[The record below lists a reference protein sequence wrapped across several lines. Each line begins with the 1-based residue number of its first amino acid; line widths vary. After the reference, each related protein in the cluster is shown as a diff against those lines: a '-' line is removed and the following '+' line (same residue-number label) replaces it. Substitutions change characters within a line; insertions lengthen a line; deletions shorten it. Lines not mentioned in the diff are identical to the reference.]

1 MARPK
6 SSQHE
11 LKRDEILD
19 VAAQC
24 FADRSYPAASMND
37 IAAAGGT
44 SKARLYHYYESK
56 EAILFDLLDR
66 YTQRLL
72 AVIGQVEATAQR
84 RNLDDRA
91 ALHELVRSF
100 LEEYE
105 HSATRHVALLHDT
118 KFLGDAQRDLIL
130 NRQRDVVSAVTRFL
144 RRAYPVRVVA
154 ANQTPVAMMLFGM
167 INWTFTWLRPGGP
180 MSYTAF
186 AEEVIAMLDMAGAMT
201 RRCTWWSWALPAAAS
216 RRWASGSRR
225 LLGLP
230 LIEGDEFHPAAQHRK
245 DAPGPAAGRPGP
257 GRLAA
262 TPGAGTRPPPGRRGA
277 DLLGAQARY
286 RDSLRAAAPRLRFV
300 HLALSQ
306 EQALERVAA
315 RDGHFYPPSL
325 VASQF
330 EALEDPA
337 AEAGVWSSTPACRWR
352 RSRGGPSNWLAEQP
366 HR

>member
-72 AVIGQVEATAQR
+72 AVIGQVEAAAQR
-84 RNLDDRA
+84 RSLDDRA

-100 LEEYE
+100 LQEYE
-105 HSATRHVALLHDT
+105 HSASRHVALLHDT
-118 KFLGDAQRDLIL
+118 KFLGDAQRELIL
-130 NRQRDVVSAVTRFL
+130 NRQRDVVSAATRFV
-144 RRAYPVRVVA
+144 RRAYPARVNA

-180 MSYTAF
+180 LSYSAF
-186 AEEVIAMLDMAGAMT
+186 AEDVIAMLEHG
-201 RRCTWWSWALPAAAS
+201 LAS
-216 RRWASGSRR
+216 
-225 LLGLP
+225 
-230 LIEGDEFHPAAQHRK
+230 
-245 DAPGPAAGRPGP
+245 
-257 GRLAA
+257 
-262 TPGAGTRPPPGRRGA
+262 
-277 DLLGAQARY
+277 
-286 RDSLRAAAPRLRFV
+286 
-300 HLALSQ
+300 
-306 EQALERVAA
+306 
-315 RDGHFYPPSL
+315 
-325 VASQF
+325 
-330 EALEDPA
+330 
-337 AEAGVWSSTPACRWR
+337 
-352 RSRGGPSNWLAEQP
+352 
-366 HR
+366 

>member
-24 FADRSYPAASMND
+24 FADRSYAAASMND

-84 RNLDDRA
+84 RSLDDRA

-118 KFLGDAQRDLIL
+118 KFLGEVQRDLIL

-144 RRAYPVRVVA
+144 RRAYPVRVGES
-154 ANQTPVAMMLFGM
+154 NQTPVAMMLFGM
-167 INWTFTWLRPGGP
+167 INWTFTWLRPGGAL
-180 MSYTAF
+180 SYTAF
-186 AEEVIAMLDMAGAMT
+186 AEEVIAMLEH
-201 RRCTWWSWALPAAAS
+201 
-216 RRWASGSRR
+216 
-225 LLGLP
+225 GL
-230 LIEGDEFHPAAQHRK
+230 
-245 DAPGPAAGRPGP
+245 AP
-257 GRLAA
+257 
-262 TPGAGTRPPPGRRGA
+262 
-277 DLLGAQARY
+277 
-286 RDSLRAAAPRLRFV
+286 
-300 HLALSQ
+300 
-306 EQALERVAA
+306 
-315 RDGHFYPPSL
+315 
-325 VASQF
+325 
-330 EALEDPA
+330 
-337 AEAGVWSSTPACRWR
+337 
-352 RSRGGPSNWLAEQP
+352 
-366 HR
+366 